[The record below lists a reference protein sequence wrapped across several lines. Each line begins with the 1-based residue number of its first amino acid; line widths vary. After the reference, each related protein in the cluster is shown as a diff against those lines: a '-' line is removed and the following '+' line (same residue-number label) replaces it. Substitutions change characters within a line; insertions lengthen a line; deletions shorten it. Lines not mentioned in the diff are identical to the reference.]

1 MGDVAAG
8 EPEVCTT
15 CTLAGRLTSTDY
27 LMSTFASE
35 TAATNV
41 VIFVAVAF
49 FMVASRYLYASK
61 LWCMFHGKRIPSR
74 EATGLI
80 VAASKKDDDAVPT
93 TGAQR
98 TAEYTYS
105 IRAALALDDNKALAV
120 AMAGYMFGT
129 GIITKASVSDLN
141 RADGWLNVALVFA
154 WQAIGMV
161 LMEITRIITDRVV
174 VSGISLPKEVV
185 EKRNLAAG
193 IVEACAYVGSG
204 QVISAS
210 LSGPA
215 NSWTVDILSLLMWF
229 VIGQVSF
236 ILFAAIMRCRNH
248 WSFDDE
254 IKNGN
259 SAAALVFGINKIT
272 IGMFLSNSIIKSD
285 AILTFVV
292 WFSLGT
298 FVLVALS
305 WVIDVAVIPGSKLD
319 DEIRVDRNW
328 GAAMVVG
335 CMKLGVTMLLNTFL
349 PETCANNT

>member
-1 MGDVAAG
+1 
-8 EPEVCTT
+8 
-15 CTLAGRLTSTDY
+15 
-27 LMSTFASE
+27 MSTFTSE
-35 TAATNV
+35 TASMNL
-41 VIFVAVAF
+41 VICLAVGF
-49 FMVASRYLYASK
+49 FLIASRYVYAAK
-61 LWCMFHGKRIPSR
+61 LWCMFHGKRIPSL
-74 EATGLI
+74 EATGSI
-80 VAASKKDDDAVPT
+80 VAASKKDDDATAASGARQT
-93 TGAQR
+93 TG
-98 TAEYTYS
+98 YTYS
-105 IRAALALDDNKALAV
+105 LKAALALDDNKALAV

-129 GIITKASVSDLN
+129 GIITKATVSDLN

-161 LMEITRIITDRVV
+161 LMEITRIITDRVI
-174 VSGISLPKEVV
+174 VSSISLPNEVV

-193 IVEACAYVGSG
+193 IVEACAYIGSG

-215 NSWTVDILSLLMWF
+215 NSWSVDILSLLMWF
-229 VIGQVSF
+229 VIGQTSF
-236 ILFAAIMRCRNH
+236 IVFAAIMRCRNH
-248 WSFDDE
+248 WSFSNE

-272 IGMFLSNSIIKSD
+272 IGMFLSNSIVKSD

-292 WFSLGT
+292 WFTLGT
-298 FVLVALS
+298 FVLVSLS

-349 PETCANNT
+349 PETCANLT